1 MTKKLSVILSL
12 LFTLLHVNASN
23 MLFHND
29 VNINWNN
36 FYNIKLPFDANVVNT
51 IFQDSNKLIWI
62 GTKRGFVNYNGYNYH
77 LCYYGKNMPD
87 HNTVQAIAQF
97 GNYLFIGTDNGI
109 RKLNLLTWHFEQTD
123 DEINKVK
130 AVRALVF
137 FDDKLWIGTREE
149 GLMYYDMPTGKLHRI
164 PSKMFRHKMVYAL
177 LPVSGKLFIG
187 SYGGLNIYD
196 KASHKL
202 SSVSLP
208 GVKYPIV
215 NSLAYDVHN
224 NCVWMGTDGKLLSY
238 KLSSRDVEVVC
249 EFPGCYLKSIVSDA
263 QNNRLLIGTETGV
276 LDYQIATGLI
286 HKIEHDVHN
295 PQSLCNN
302 FISKLYQDASNNLW
316 VATDNGISMI
326 QQAPL
331 IQDIKLT
338 DFVDSRKG
346 NLFTCMLHPSDKEY
360 WLGGENGLLYVS
372 EERTIWYCSN
382 NLQYRLNNNYIRAIY
397 RDRSNQIWI
406 ATDGGI
412 ARLNKQ
418 TMQFEYC
425 KLGNKHN
432 NTNWVYA
439 IYEDVRR
446 RMWIATYLSGLIVVD
461 KASLEKSLS
470 NSCVLTSKNFI
481 GYGQIK
487 SVYQMMPDSKGN
499 IWANTNVGLI
509 CANPLKD
516 DYKPTNIYLDYFV
529 CDGGSI
535 WYSDQGL
542 IYQYDIKQ
550 KNKCKVP
557 YQVSYGSAYSL
568 VCSPDYVWVSSV
580 DGILRINK
588 KTMNVNTY
596 HVSNPH
602 FKCAVFEKDKNRVVF
617 GGEDI
622 LTTLNIGKLGVTH
635 HARRAYISTVS
646 CDSLL
651 MPVSH
656 IQQNDVVKLSTYK
669 NVSIELASYAYSSFG
684 EVFYFRWNNEEWKKM
699 ISGSNVLDYPVML
712 SGKNV
717 LQLSMTNPLVDKKA
731 IISTYTFDVPYPWYL
746 SVWAW
751 GIYVSLLFMATF
763 CLLKMQKRK
772 NERLFEQKAKEKTL
786 ELARM
791 KMEFFVNVSHEL
803 KTPLSLVVA
812 PLGKLLSECTNAKM
826 RDSLKGIQHNALKLS
841 SLIYKIIDDK
851 QTEYDIDN
859 SAICSHVEVVSLLS
873 NCISAFAPIANERNI
888 KIELVH
894 EIQEQWL
901 NVDVVKM
908 ESIFTNLLSN
918 AIKHVDDNVGY
929 VMVELQITQGD
940 VVISV
945 KDNGCGIPEEELPL
959 VFIRHY
965 QGKDEDKAKHGTGIG
980 LFLVKKFVELH
991 KGKVSVANGID
1002 GGAVFTVRL
1011 PLKENSITKASLS
1024 TTSEQEFETE
1034 ESMLS
1039 KILIIDDNKEIVE
1052 FLCSAFEGKYHCL
1065 KAFNGK
1071 EGLDILKYQSVN
1083 LVVVDQM
1090 MPVMNGLEFVRS
1102 LKHTMQTENIP
1113 VIMLT
1118 AKDDFDTELQSIKAG
1133 VDVFIPK
1140 PFDFNKLMLQVAR
1153 LLKRTES
1160 VRKAQHIETMLDK
1173 NDAAKEGTPAD
1184 TSDELFIKDLLQTID
1199 TNMHKEGFNVS
1210 MLSDLMNVDQKQ
1222 LYRKIKQLT
1231 GKTPVAFLR
1240 STRLKR
1246 AAELLKQNRFS
1257 VTEVMYMVGMSNAS
1271 YFTKCFTH
1279 EFGVTPKQ
1287 FVQEHSE

>member
-1 MTKKLSVILSL
+1 MT
-12 LFTLLHVNASN
+12 
-23 MLFHND
+23 
-29 VNINWNN
+29 
-36 FYNIKLPFDANVVNT
+36 
-51 IFQDSNKLIWI
+51 
-62 GTKRGFVNYNGYNYH
+62 
-77 LCYYGKNMPD
+77 
-87 HNTVQAIAQF
+87 
-97 GNYLFIGTDNGI
+97 
-109 RKLNLLTWHFEQTD
+109 
-123 DEINKVK
+123 
-130 AVRALVF
+130 
-137 FDDKLWIGTREE
+137 
-149 GLMYYDMPTGKLHRI
+149 
-164 PSKMFRHKMVYAL
+164 
-177 LPVSGKLFIG
+177 
-187 SYGGLNIYD
+187 
-196 KASHKL
+196 
-202 SSVSLP
+202 
-208 GVKYPIV
+208 
-215 NSLAYDVHN
+215 
-224 NCVWMGTDGKLLSY
+224 
-238 KLSSRDVEVVC
+238 
-249 EFPGCYLKSIVSDA
+249 
-263 QNNRLLIGTETGV
+263 
-276 LDYQIATGLI
+276 
-286 HKIEHDVHN
+286 
-295 PQSLCNN
+295 
-302 FISKLYQDASNNLW
+302 
-316 VATDNGISMI
+316 
-326 QQAPL
+326 
-331 IQDIKLT
+331 
-338 DFVDSRKG
+338 
-346 NLFTCMLHPSDKEY
+346 
-360 WLGGENGLLYVS
+360 
-372 EERTIWYCSN
+372 
-382 NLQYRLNNNYIRAIY
+382 
-397 RDRSNQIWI
+397 
-406 ATDGGI
+406 
-412 ARLNKQ
+412 
-418 TMQFEYC
+418 
-425 KLGNKHN
+425 
-432 NTNWVYA
+432 
-439 IYEDVRR
+439 
-446 RMWIATYLSGLIVVD
+446 
-461 KASLEKSLS
+461 
-470 NSCVLTSKNFI
+470 
-481 GYGQIK
+481 
-487 SVYQMMPDSKGN
+487 
-499 IWANTNVGLI
+499 
-509 CANPLKD
+509 
-516 DYKPTNIYLDYFV
+516 
-529 CDGGSI
+529 
-535 WYSDQGL
+535 
-542 IYQYDIKQ
+542 
-550 KNKCKVP
+550 
-557 YQVSYGSAYSL
+557 
-568 VCSPDYVWVSSV
+568 
-580 DGILRINK
+580 
-588 KTMNVNTY
+588 
-596 HVSNPH
+596 
-602 FKCAVFEKDKNRVVF
+602 
-617 GGEDI
+617 
-622 LTTLNIGKLGVTH
+622 
-635 HARRAYISTVS
+635 
-646 CDSLL
+646 
-651 MPVSH
+651 
-656 IQQNDVVKLSTYK
+656 
-669 NVSIELASYAYSSFG
+669 
-684 EVFYFRWNNEEWKKM
+684 
-699 ISGSNVLDYPVML
+699 SGSNILDYPVML
-712 SGKNV
+712 SGKNI
-717 LQLSMTNPLVDKKA
+717 LQLSMTNPMVDKKA

-812 PLGKLLSECTNAKM
+812 PLGKLLAECTNAKM
-826 RDSLKGIQHNALKLS
+826 RDSLKGIQHNALKLN

-859 SAICSHVEVVSLLS
+859 SVISSHVEVVSLLN
-873 NCISAFAPIANERNI
+873 NCISAFAPIANERKL

-894 EIQEQWL
+894 GVQEQWL

-945 KDNGCGIPEEELPL
+945 KDNGCGISEEELPL

-1024 TTSEQEFETE
+1024 TTSEQELEAE

-1071 EGLDILKYQSVN
+1071 EGLDILKGQSVN

-1090 MPVMNGLEFVRS
+1090 MPVMNGLEFVRN

-1184 TSDELFIKDLLQTID
+1184 TSDELFIKNLLQTID

-1271 YFTKCFTH
+1271 YFTKCFTN